1 MNAIT
6 VERISWKELM
16 LQEKPVVLPVAHDA
30 LTARLIE
37 MSGFKGFQIAGFA
50 LAGSMH
56 AVPDLDLEHFGE
68 KGDAVRKI
76 ISASSL
82 PVMVDADD
90 GYGDV
95 KNVTRTVMEYIR
107 MGVSAIFIEDQK
119 PPIKCGH
126 MGKKHVVS
134 PEHMEGKIKAAVAAR
149 GKHDLFL
156 LARTD
161 AIEPENLRHAIKR
174 GERYLKAGADGVY
187 VEGITDKKQL
197 KEVGSVFKGVPLA
210 TSILENGGKTPW
222 LSPEEMGEL
231 GYSMILYPTTVIFQV
246 AYAIK
251 IALAT
256 LRAGKP
262 LDKKTAVD
270 MGQFL
275 DIVNIDYWREIENK
289 YSVEEK

>member
-6 VERISWKELM
+6 IERISWKEL
-16 LQEKPVVLPVAHDA
+16 LQQEKPVLLPVAHDA

-37 MSGFKGFQIAGFA
+37 MTGFKAFQIAGFA

-126 MGKKHVVS
+126 MGKKHVVTAK
-134 PEHMEGKIKAAVAAR
+134 HMEGKIKAAVDAR
-149 GKHDLFL
+149 QKHNLFL

-174 GERYLKAGADGVY
+174 AEGYLKAGADGVY
-187 VEGITDKKQL
+187 IEGITDKKQL
-197 KEVGSVFKGVPLA
+197 KEVGSIFKGVPLA
-210 TSILENGGKTPW
+210 TSILEYGGKTPW
-222 LSPEEMGEL
+222 LPPEEMSAL

-251 IALAT
+251 RALGA
-256 LRAGKP
+256 LRAGMP
-262 LDKKTAVD
+262 LDEKTAVD

-289 YSVEEK
+289 YSVEE

>member
-1 MNAIT
+1 MCEKT
-6 VERISWKELM
+6 VSK
-16 LQEKPVVLPVAHDA
+16 
-30 LTARLIE
+30 
-37 MSGFKGFQIAGFA
+37 SG
-50 LAGSMH
+50 
-56 AVPDLDLEHFGE
+56 
-68 KGDAVRKI
+68 
-76 ISASSL
+76 
-82 PVMVDADD
+82 
-90 GYGDV
+90 
-95 KNVTRTVMEYIR
+95 
-107 MGVSAIFIEDQK
+107 
-119 PPIKCGH
+119 
-126 MGKKHVVS
+126 
-134 PEHMEGKIKAAVAAR
+134 
-149 GKHDLFL
+149 
-156 LARTD
+156 
-161 AIEPENLRHAIKR
+161 
-174 GERYLKAGADGVY
+174 
-187 VEGITDKKQL
+187 
-197 KEVGSVFKGVPLA
+197 EVGSVFKGVPLA

>member
-1 MNAIT
+1 MNSIT
-6 VERISWKELM
+6 VERISWKEL
-16 LQEKPVVLPVAHDA
+16 LQQEKPVQLPVAHDA

-37 MSGFKGFQIAGFA
+37 MAGFKGFQVAGFA

-126 MGKKHVVS
+126 MGKKHVVT
-134 PEHMEGKIKAAVAAR
+134 PRHMEGKIKAAVAAR
-149 GKHDLFL
+149 GTRDLFL

-174 GERYLKAGADGVY
+174 GEGYLKAGADGVY
-187 VEGITDKKQL
+187 IEGITDKKQL
-197 KEVGSVFKGVPLA
+197 KEVGSAFKDIPLA
-210 TSILENGGKTPW
+210 TSILEYGGKTPW
-222 LSPEEMGEL
+222 LPPGELGVL

-246 AYAIK
+246 AYAIQR
-251 IALAT
+251 ALGA

-262 LDKKTAVD
+262 LDKETAVN
-270 MGQFL
+270 MEQFL
-275 DIVNIDYWREIENK
+275 DMVNIDYWREIENK
-289 YSVEEK
+289 YSVEE